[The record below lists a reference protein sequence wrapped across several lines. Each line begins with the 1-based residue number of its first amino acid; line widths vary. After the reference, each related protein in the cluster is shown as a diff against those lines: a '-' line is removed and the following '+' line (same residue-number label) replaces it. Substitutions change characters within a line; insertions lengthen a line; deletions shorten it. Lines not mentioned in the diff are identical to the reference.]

1 MCGYPPPVSG
11 GRACPPLSE
20 EEKKKDLRCFVLV
33 KGKNSPPAHVMFASI
48 GAGFLAFVGVCSL
61 MDIHALSADYTLP
74 EPVSIVKE
82 YYVDPK
88 PAVPDAQQV
97 VNTAYKAVTAL
108 RFTSPAAAQPAAQAE
123 TSAQEAEA
131 AGREDTVPAL
141 PFTGGYFSARYS
153 SLYAAPEPEE
163 AEPAPEDRSMTQE
176 GLTAQASME
185 NAPQSAAGQEEDAAT
200 QKKVNIKE
208 KDAEEKTVSVKASA
222 GAGYS
227 QMQSWKKVNSDVVG
241 YLRIPG
247 TNIDYP
253 VVQGA
258 TNNTYTHLDI
268 YKNSSRDGV
277 IWADSDVKPGSHNT
291 ILYGHNWTN
300 VSSNPAIGRSSDV
313 MFAQLTAYQHAS
325 FTQSHPTIQY
335 ANANGDATWVVFATL
350 YTTDLNSYIY
360 TNVAPTVLAKW
371 AKKQSVMCSS
381 SIDINNDDQILTLS
395 TCTRYFGQFENQRF
409 VVMARKLRKGET
421 LSSVTFS

>member
-1 MCGYPPPVSG
+1 MLLCCRPDYLAAGPARLPKKG
-11 GRACPPLSE
+11 K
-20 EEKKKDLRCFVLV
+20 EKNLRCFVV
-33 KGKNSPPAHVMFASI
+33 VTGKNSPPAHVIFASI

-61 MDIHALSADYTLP
+61 MDTHALSADYTLP
-74 EPVSIVKE
+74 EPVSVVKE
-82 YYVDPK
+82 YYVDPQ
-88 PAVPDAQQV
+88 PAQPDAQQV
-97 VNTAYKAVTAL
+97 VNTAYHALTAL
-108 RFTSPAAAQPAAQAE
+108 HIAAPAAAQPAAQAQP
-123 TSAQEAEA
+123 AGQEDA
-131 AGREDTVPAL
+131 APSL

-153 SLYAAPEPEE
+153 SLYAAPAPSEAQPAAEEQPATQQQQGIRTADARTGEPVQAAAEQPEE
-163 AEPAPEDRSMTQE
+163 S
-176 GLTAQASME
+176 
-185 NAPQSAAGQEEDAAT
+185 APQKEEAA
-200 QKKVNIKE
+200 
-208 KDAEEKTVSVKASA
+208 EKTVSVKAAA
-222 GAGYS
+222 GGGYS

-258 TNNTYTHLDI
+258 TNNTYAHMDI

-277 IWADSDVKPGSHNT
+277 IWADCDVTPGSHNT

-313 MFAQLTAYQHAS
+313 MFAQLTAYQHTS
-325 FTQSHPTIQY
+325 FAQSHPTIQY

-360 TNVAPTVLAKW
+360 TNVAPTALAKW
-371 AKKQSVMCSS
+371 AKNQSVMYSS

-409 VVMARKLRKGET
+409 VVMARKLRKGEK
-421 LSSVTFS
+421 LS